1 MKTFYSLSLFA
12 LLTLFTGCKKEE
24 KTTDTIATEPVQTI
38 TDSPES
44 QSGDGHNSQNSLDW
58 AGAYN
63 GTIPCADCPG
73 IKTVLKLNDD
83 NSYALTTQ
91 YIDKQK
97 DPSTVTGTFTWDD
110 TGSIIILDEKGSNTR
125 YKIQK
130 GSAAMLDLDG
140 NAIGG
145 DLSAHYILKKA

>member
-1 MKTFYSLSLFA
+1 MKAIYTLALFA
-12 LLTLFTGCKKEE
+12 LITLSVGCKKEE
-24 KTTDTIATEPVQTI
+24 KATDVPITEPEQTI

-44 QSGDGHNSQNSLDW
+44 QSADIHNSQSSLDW
-58 AGAYN
+58 ASVYN

-110 TGSIIILDEKGSNTR
+110 TGSIIILDAKGNNTK
-125 YKIQK
+125 YKVQE
-130 GSAAMLDLDG
+130 GSLAMLDLEG

-145 DLSAHYILKKA
+145 ELSNHYILKKA